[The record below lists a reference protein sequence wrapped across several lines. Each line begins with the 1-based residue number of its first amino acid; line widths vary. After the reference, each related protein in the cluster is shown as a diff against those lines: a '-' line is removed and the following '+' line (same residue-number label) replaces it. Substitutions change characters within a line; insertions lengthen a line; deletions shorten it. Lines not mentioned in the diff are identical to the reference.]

1 MKIVK
6 FPSYYDCCEV
16 QRMLNELKRAEPE
29 ERFVAIPD
37 NIDLIDLSTQD
48 LYTLRKEID
57 DAIHD
62 KEIIEN
68 MQKEGD

>member
-6 FPSYYDCCEV
+6 FPPEYTLEDLQY
-16 QRMLNELKRAEPE
+16 LANKLKESEPE
-29 ERFVAIPD
+29 EHFIFIRNDIE
-37 NIDLIDLSTQD
+37 LIDLSTQE
-48 LYTLRKEID
+48 LYKLREEID

-68 MQKEGD
+68 M